1 VETYAAL
8 RLQVESWRWAG
19 VPFIIRAGKTL
30 PVTAT
35 EVFVKLRKPPL
46 GNLSEGNTNFFRF
59 RLGPEVSLGLNVSIK
74 RPGESLS
81 SEPAEMSAVE
91 NVQAEE
97 VGAYE
102 RLLSDVMR
110 GDPMLFVREDAV
122 EAQWAIVEPILDEAT
137 EPHLYKPKTWGPRQ
151 ADRLVDDI
159 GGWYN
164 PEEHSNQPEVVT
176 QAAKKQLAS

>member
-1 VETYAAL
+1 
-8 RLQVESWRWAG
+8 VESWRWAG
-19 VPFIIRAGKTL
+19 VPFVIRAGKSL

-46 GNLSEGNTNFFRF
+46 ETLSEGSTNFFHF

-91 NVQAEE
+91 DVQAEE

-102 RLLSDVMR
+102 RLLSDAMR

-137 EPHLYKPKTWGPRQ
+137 EPHPYKPRTWGPRQ
-151 ADRLVDDI
+151 ANRLVDDI

-164 PEEHSNQPEVVT
+164 PGENSKQPAVVT
-176 QAAKKQLAS
+176 QAAKERLAS